1 MLYALTRL
9 VCLLLFRVVWR
20 PVITGREHIPAT
32 GPVILASNHLSFIDS
47 IVIPLAVPRRVVFL
61 AKAEYWEGRSLASL
75 PRRLFFRTFGAVPV
89 QRDQQGDAQVSLDLA
104 RQVLARGDAFGIYP
118 EGTRSPDGRLYRGKT
133 GVARMA
139 LEAEVPVLPVAMID
153 TEKIQPPGHK
163 MPRLGF
169 RVGIKIGK
177 PLDFSRYEGM
187 ENDRYILRSI
197 TDEIMYELM
206 ELSGQEYVDVYAQVA
221 KDRLKAEA
229 RAERAGHQP
238 VGADGTG
245 PDDPDDRSGDSGH
258 GGRAPAA

>member
-75 PRRLFFRTFGAVPV
+75 PRRLFFRTFDAVPV

-118 EGTRSPDGRLYRGKT
+118 EGTRSRDGRLYRGRT
-133 GVARMA
+133 GVGWLA
-139 LEAEVPVLPVAMID
+139 LASGAPVVPVGLVGTDRVQPIGATFPRVHRVRVAFAPPVRPEDYAGL
-153 TEKIQPPGHK
+153 PPG
-163 MPRLGF
+163 RA
-169 RVGIKIGK
+169 R
-177 PLDFSRYEGM
+177 RE
-187 ENDRYILRSI
+187 I
-197 TDEIMYELM
+197 TDAVMDAVAV
-206 ELSGQEYVDVYAQVA
+206 LSGQE
-221 KDRLKAEA
+221 
-229 RAERAGHQP
+229 RAAGYN
-238 VGADGTG
+238 
-245 PDDPDDRSGDSGH
+245 DRS
-258 GGRAPAA
+258 AASA